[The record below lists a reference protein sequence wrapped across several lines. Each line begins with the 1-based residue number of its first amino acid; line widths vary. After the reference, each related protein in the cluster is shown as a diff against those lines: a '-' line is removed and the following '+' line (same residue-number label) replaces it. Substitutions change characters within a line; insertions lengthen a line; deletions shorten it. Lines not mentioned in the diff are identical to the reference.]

1 MADVMYDVTVM
12 QDLASGIK
20 NRRENPR
27 GLYSLSGRIGKPF
40 YLLFFFFY
48 FLFLDLIILIQI

>member
-1 MADVMYDVTVM
+1 MYDVTVM